1 MSSDLVVLHLGRPG
15 AGSATGTVTGAATA
29 TASAPSSTSHPPLAE
44 APLLRQ
50 TLHDTFEALTDLGM
64 ALEPMPPSEAF
75 SSAEACR
82 MALRSG
88 AEVETVRPLATT
100 CLTTLRSAAVTARDG
115 AAEQRGHMLALAEAL
130 RTTVAAA
137 GGEEETLTESLTGT
151 ADRFER
157 LTRSR
162 DVRVIHAFLAKEVAA
177 LRQITVERRAAWDRN
192 KAVLESKLET
202 LEAQLDRTRQEAA
215 TDPLTGAANR
225 RAFEDACRQ
234 WLGAGTDNFVLA
246 CVDVDNF
253 KAVNDRYG
261 HATGDKVLT
270 AVATALRT
278 AVRGNDLVARPGG
291 DEFAVLAGAM
301 TLMQAQS
308 RFAAIVPVVREA
320 CLALTP
326 DGDTPSISIGL
337 AERSAGDT
345 LESLQGRADGALY
358 QAKRSGKGRVVAH
371 AAPLIRDLLNGGR
384 RA

>member
-1 MSSDLVVLHLGRPG
+1 MRPIGAAVSTELVVLHLGH
-15 AGSATGTVTGAATA
+15 AAA
-29 TASAPSSTSHPPLAE
+29 VSAPTSTPQPPSAE
-44 APLLRQ
+44 TPVLRQ
-50 TLHDTFEALTDLGM
+50 TLDDAFEALADLGM
-64 ALEPMPPSEAF
+64 ALEPLPSPDAF
-75 SSAEACR
+75 SHATACRTALSTGAEAE
-82 MALRSG
+82 A
-88 AEVETVRPLATT
+88 VRPLATS
-100 CLTTLRSAAVTARDG
+100 CLTAMRAAAVTARDG
-115 AAEQRGHMLALAEAL
+115 AAEQRGQMLALAEAL
-130 RTTVAAA
+130 RTTMAAA
-137 GGEEETLTESLTGT
+137 GGEEEALAENLTGT

-162 DVRVIHAFLAKEVAA
+162 DVRVIHAFLAKEVAT
-177 LRQITVERRAAWDRN
+177 LRQITVERRTAWDRN
-192 KAVLESKLET
+192 KAALESKLET

-234 WLGAGTDNFVLA
+234 WLTSGTDSFVMA

-278 AVRGNDLVARPGG
+278 AVRANDLVSRPGG

-345 LESLQGRADGALY
+345 LESLQERADGALY
-358 QAKRSGKGRVVAH
+358 QAKRGGKGRVMAH
-371 AAPLIRDLLNGGR
+371 EAPLIRDLLHGR
-384 RA
+384 RKA